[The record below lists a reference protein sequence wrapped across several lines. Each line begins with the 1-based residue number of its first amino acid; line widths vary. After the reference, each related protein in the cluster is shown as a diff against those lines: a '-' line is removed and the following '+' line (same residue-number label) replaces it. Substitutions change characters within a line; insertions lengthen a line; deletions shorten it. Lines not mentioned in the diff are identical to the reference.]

1 MVMREQSPSDI
12 YHVMARGNWK
22 QITFNDDVEREKF
35 LQLLAI
41 EKEKYEIELHCYCL
55 MDNHFHLLIKAQ
67 PDEMSFF
74 MRDLQAAYAR
84 FYNWKNGRVGHL
96 FQGVYKSE
104 PIDTDEYYRSAFRY
118 ILRNPEAAGVCKTE
132 EYQWSSYEDF
142 EFLGGLT
149 DVNCA
154 MEIIGSY
161 SNLADLLA
169 ENDDHHFLEPERKNC
184 DDLEN
189 ISAFLKRNFSITDL
203 KNLENLSVKQQ
214 TKIIKSLKNQGVSV
228 LAISELFSISAR
240 TVYNRIYGKNKRT
253 KIEKV

>member
-1 MVMREQSPSDI
+1 M
-12 YHVMARGNWK
+12 
-22 QITFNDDVEREKF
+22 
-35 LQLLAI
+35 
-41 EKEKYEIELHCYCL
+41 
-55 MDNHFHLLIKAQ
+55 
-67 PDEMSFF
+67 
-74 MRDLQAAYAR
+74 
-84 FYNWKNGRVGHL
+84 
-96 FQGVYKSE
+96 
-104 PIDTDEYYRSAFRY
+104 
-118 ILRNPEAAGVCKTE
+118 
-132 EYQWSSYEDF
+132 
-142 EFLGGLT
+142 GGLT

-161 SNLADLLA
+161 SNLADLLS
-169 ENDDHHFLEPERKNC
+169 ENDDRHFIEPERKNC

-203 KNLENLSVKQQ
+203 ENLENLGEKQQ